1 MQNIDKKILDQH
13 IRDTE
18 KVLQITE
25 RLCNS
30 LLKLRKS
37 KYIASPYS
45 LRTFGKSGLSL
56 QEFIKKHDDPFIIP
70 DFNRIDERDAYYREH
85 CDIIPVPKKYMRDW
99 LQYKFL
105 ESLPQPVQKS
115 PEWFAARNE
124 VISAS
129 SGAHAIDELKYE
141 PSIEMLKSKVGLG
154 KPFIENMHVHHGKK
168 LEYIATAIYEY
179 IYNVKVGEFG
189 LVPHVSKPHISFLA
203 ASPDG
208 ICTNSTLDGKFSPF
222 VGRMLEIKCVTYRK
236 INDTGPEHVFVR
248 KGEKDFGI
256 CPHYYWIQ
264 MQLQLE
270 CCDLEYCDF
279 WQCKLKNYWS
289 SYKLQQIIN
298 ETETVH
304 IREQGNKYTID
315 PKLEYG
321 TLIELEPIDL
331 SIVPEG
337 HKPEWYGA
345 YIYPDR
351 MDTDLDQ
358 KIEWAV
364 NMKKNWKTLYP
375 EYAKD
380 YKFGKILYYHLPYS
394 HCYLV
399 KRNRKWFRETLPRF
413 REFWDKVLE
422 YRNDPEL
429 RKTLIDDIAMKESI
443 NEQNAMKENIENE
456 KKRMS
461 TNDMDSD
468 ED

>member
-1 MQNIDKKILDQH
+1 MNNIDKKTLKQCSDIVEQV
-13 IRDTE
+13 
-18 KVLQITE
+18 KKITE
-25 RLCNS
+25 CLCNT
-30 LLKLRKS
+30 LLELQNS
-37 KYIASPYS
+37 KYIASPDSYYT
-45 LRTFGKSGLSL
+45 LKKSGLSL
-56 QEFIKKHDDPFIIP
+56 YKFIAKHDAPFTVP
-70 DFNRIDERDAYYREH
+70 NFDRIDQRDAYYRER

-105 ESLPQPVQKS
+105 EALPQPVQKS
-115 PEWFAARNE
+115 PEWFAARE
-124 VISAS
+124 QVISAS

-189 LVPHVSKPHISFLA
+189 LVPHISKPRISFLA

-208 ICTNSTLDGKFSPF
+208 ICTNSTLDGKFSPM
-222 VGRMLEIKCVTYRK
+222 VGRMLEIKCVTFRN
-236 INDTGPEHVFVR
+236 INDSGPEHVFIK
-248 KGEKDFGI
+248 KGEKDPGI

-289 SYKLQQIIN
+289 SHKLQQIIN
-298 ETETVH
+298 ETPTRHV
-304 IREQGNKYTID
+304 RGQGEEYSID
-315 PKLEYG
+315 SKLEFG
-321 TLIELEPIDL
+321 TLIELEPVNKEI
-331 SIVPEG
+331 PEG

-351 MDTDLDQ
+351 LDTDLEQ
-358 KIEWAV
+358 KIEWAM
-364 NMKKNWKTLYP
+364 NMKANWKTIYP
-375 EYAKD
+375 EHAKD

-399 KRNRKWFRETLPRF
+399 KRDRKWFRETLPRF
-413 REFWDKVLE
+413 KAFWDKVIE
-422 YRNDPEL
+422 YRNNPEL
-429 RKTLIDDIAMKESI
+429 RQTLINDIVRKECEEEEKRKKEEEKAMK
-443 NEQNAMKENIENE
+443 NKMT
-456 KKRMS
+456 

>member
-1 MQNIDKKILDQH
+1 MQH
-13 IRDTE
+13 IDEETLTQYSNTIAKIHETTE
-18 KVLQITE
+18 K
-25 RLCNS
+25 LCNS
-30 LLKLRKS
+30 LLTMQKS

-45 LRTFGKSGLSL
+45 LYTLNKSGLSL
-56 QEFIKKHDDPFIIP
+56 YDYIIKHDAPFTVP
-70 DFNRIDERDAYYREH
+70 DFDRIDQRDAYYRER

-99 LQYKFL
+99 KQYKFL
-105 ESLPQPVQKS
+105 EALPQPVQKS
-115 PEWFAARNE
+115 PEWFAARE
-124 VISAS
+124 QVISAS

-208 ICTNSTLDGKFSPF
+208 ICTNSTLDGEFSPM
-222 VGRMLEIKCVTYRK
+222 VGRMLEIKCVTFRK
-236 INDTGPEHVFVR
+236 INDTGPEHVFVK
-248 KGEKDFGI
+248 KGDKDPGI

-289 SYKLQQIIN
+289 SYKLQQIID
-298 ETETVH
+298 ETPTRHV
-304 IREQGNKYTID
+304 RGQGEEYRIN

-321 TLIELEPIDL
+321 ALIELEPVNKEI
-331 SIVPEG
+331 PEG

-351 MDTDLDQ
+351 MDTELEQ

-364 NMKKNWKTLYP
+364 NMKKNWKTIYP

-380 YKFGKILYYHLPYS
+380 YKFGKILLS
-394 HCYLV
+394 LTI
-399 KRNRKWFRETLPRF
+399 FTL
-413 REFWDKVLE
+413 L
-422 YRNDPEL
+422 
-429 RKTLIDDIAMKESI
+429 SC
-443 NEQNAMKENIENE
+443 
-456 KKRMS
+456 
-461 TNDMDSD
+461 
-468 ED
+468 